1 MSGGELGTIVR
12 AGVGRRRVQT
22 VVMTLTTLLAVT
34 ASVLAAGLLV
44 ASSAPF
50 RHAFDRQHGAHLA
63 GAFDGALVTAA
74 QLTATAHL
82 TGVTAAAG
90 PFATASLQPRS
101 VAAEQG
107 GNLAVPAGVDLPAT
121 TLVGR
126 ADQGGDVD
134 RLEITHGHWITGPGQ
149 IVWAEGFT
157 PFEVGDKVAFPG
169 APGGP
174 TLTVV
179 GLARSIGQTAQGW
192 VSPAQLTALTGPGVP
207 AGYQMLYRFAKA
219 ASDAD
224 VAADRAVIAAAVPHG
239 AFTGASSYRTVQLAA
254 ERTAG
259 TFAPFVVAFGVL
271 GLAMSVLIIGI
282 VVSGAVGAATRRI
295 GILKSLGFTP
305 AQVTRA
311 YVAQALIPAAVG
323 AALGV
328 VLGNLA
334 AIPVLTDEGDAFGTG
349 TPHLAPWVSVVVPL
363 GALVAV
369 AVTAL
374 VPALRAGRLRSV
386 DAIAVGRTPVAGR
399 GRGARRLL
407 GRLPLPR
414 PVSLGLGNPFTRP
427 GRSATIA
434 VAVALGALGVTFGVG
449 LASSLAGIQEG
460 LNRRNAGA
468 VIVHGFVPMPGQG
481 PGGQGPGGQ
490 GPGGQ
495 GPGGQGPAVPA
506 ADAAI
511 AAVIKGQPG
520 TRRYFSTG
528 HAEVS
533 VAGLAGA
540 TNVITFQ
547 GDSSWASYQMI
558 KGRWFA
564 GPGEAVVPTGFLQT
578 TGVHVGDTI
587 TLISAGHAAP
597 VRIVG
602 EVLDLNDEGQQIITD
617 AGSLPGLAAP
627 DWPESNEYHIDLA
640 SGTDLKTYLDGL
652 NSALRPLNAMA
663 EVNSG
668 EISSTVVAM
677 DTLAGTLTLLLV
689 TVAGLGVLNTVVL
702 DTRERVHDLGV
713 FKALGMSPRQTI
725 AMVLTSV
732 GGIGLLAGLLGV
744 PAGILLHDWVLPA
757 MGRAAGTAIPRA
769 DIDVYHLTVL
779 VPLAFGGLVIALA
792 GALLPA
798 GWAARSS
805 TTRALRTE

>member
-1 MSGGELGTIVR
+1 MSGNGLGTIVR

-50 RHAFDRQHGAHLA
+50 QHAFDDQRGAHLA
-63 GAFDGALVTAA
+63 GEFDGSLATTA
-74 QLTATAHL
+74 QLTATAHAA
-82 TGVTAAAG
+82 GVTAAAG
-90 PFATASLQPRS
+90 PFATVSLRPRS
-101 VAAEQG
+101 VTAKSP
-107 GNLAVPAGVDLPAT
+107 GNGNFSFPAGVDLPAA

-126 ADQGGDVD
+126 ADRGGDVD
-134 RLEITHGHWITGPGQ
+134 RLEITQGHWITGPGQ
-149 IVWAEGFT
+149 IVWADGFT
-157 PFEVGDKVAFPG
+157 PFEVGDQVAFPG
-169 APGGP
+169 APGAP

-179 GLARSIGQTAQGW
+179 GLAHSIGQSAQAW

-207 AGYQMLYRFAKA
+207 ATYQMLYRFANA

-224 VAADRAVIAAAVPHG
+224 ITADRAAIAAAVPHG
-239 AFTGASSYRTVQLAA
+239 AFTGATSYRKVKLAA

-334 AIPVLTDEGDAFGTG
+334 AIPVLSDEGNAFGTG
-349 TPHLAPWVSVVVPL
+349 TPHLAPWVSVVVPI

-369 AVTAL
+369 ALTAL
-374 VPALRAGRLRSV
+374 VPSLRAGRLRSV

-434 VAVALGALGVTFGVG
+434 AAVALGALGVTFGVG
-449 LASSLAGIQEG
+449 LATSLAGIQEG
-460 LNRRNAGA
+460 LNRRDAGA
-468 VIVHGFVPMPGQG
+468 VIVHGLGPPRGG
-481 PGGQGPGGQ
+481 PGDR
-490 GPGGQ
+490 
-495 GPGGQGPAVPA
+495 VEPA
-506 ADAAI
+506 AGTAI
-511 AAVIKGQPG
+511 AAAIKEQPG
-520 TRRYFSTG
+520 TRRYFSTSRTE
-528 HAEVS
+528 AS

-540 TNVITFQ
+540 TTVITFR
-547 GDSSWASYQMI
+547 GDASWASYQMI
-558 KGRWFA
+558 TGRWFT
-564 GPGEAVVPTGFLQT
+564 GPGEAVVPSGFLQI
-578 TGVHVGDTI
+578 TGAHVGDSV
-587 TLISAGHAAP
+587 TLTSAGRSAD

-602 EVLDLNDEGQQIITD
+602 EVLDLSDEGQTIITD
-617 AGSLPGLAAP
+617 AGSLSALAAP
-627 DWPESNEYHIDLA
+627 ASPEPDEYHVDVA
-640 SGTDLKTYLDGL
+640 PGTDLKTYLDGL
-652 NSALRPLNAMA
+652 NSALRPLNAGA
-663 EVNSG
+663 DINSG

-689 TVAGLGVLNTVVL
+689 AVAGLGVLNTVVL

-732 GGIGLLAGLLGV
+732 GGIGVLAGLVGV
-744 PAGILLHDWVLPA
+744 PAGILLHGWVLPA
-757 MGRAAGTAIPRA
+757 MGRAAGTSIPRA
-769 DIDVYHLTVL
+769 DIDVYHPTIL

-805 TTRALRTE
+805 TTKALRTE

>member
-1 MSGGELGTIVR
+1 VSGGGLAKIVR
-12 AGVGRRRVQT
+12 AGVARRRVQT

-50 RHAFDRQHGAHLA
+50 QHAFERQRGAHLA
-63 GAFDGALVTAA
+63 GEFDASKVTA
-74 QLTATAHL
+74 QRLTGTAHL
-82 TGVTAAAG
+82 AGVTAAAG
-90 PFATASLQPRS
+90 PFATVSLRPRTATAKPS
-101 VAAEQG
+101 GEE
-107 GNLAVPAGVDLPAT
+107 NFRIPPGVDLPAT

-126 ADQGGDVD
+126 ADPGGDVD
-134 RLEITHGHWITGPGQ
+134 RLQLTQGRWVGGPGE
-149 IVWAEGFT
+149 IVWADGFT
-157 PFEVGDKVAFPG
+157 PFEVGDKIAFPG
-169 APGGP
+169 APGAP

-179 GLARSIGQTAQGW
+179 GLAHSIGQSAQAW
-192 VSPAQLTALTGPGVP
+192 VSPAQLTAMTGPGAP
-207 AGYQMLYRFAKA
+207 AGYQMLYRFARSA
-219 ASDAD
+219 TDEDIAT
-224 VAADRAVIAAAVPHG
+224 DRAAIAAAVPQG
-239 AFTGASSYRTVQLAA
+239 AFTGAASYRKVKLAA
-254 ERTAG
+254 ERVSG

-295 GILKSLGFTP
+295 GILKAVGFTP

-311 YVAQALIPAAVG
+311 YVGQALIPAAVG

-334 AIPVLTDEGDAFGTG
+334 AIPVLGQEGDAFGTG
-349 TPHLAPWVSVVVPL
+349 TPHLAPWVSVVVPI

-374 VPALRAGRLRSV
+374 VPALRAGRLRTV

-407 GRLPLPR
+407 GRLPLAR

-434 VAVALGALGVTFGVG
+434 AAVALGALGVTFGVG
-449 LASSLAGIQEG
+449 LAMSLAGIQEG

-468 VIVHGFVPMPGQG
+468 VVVHGFAPPVGQG
-481 PGGQGPGGQ
+481 DRV
-490 GPGGQ
+490 
-495 GPGGQGPAVPA
+495 VPA
-506 ADAAI
+506 AGSAI
-511 AAVIKGQPG
+511 AAAIKDQPG

-528 HAEVS
+528 RAEVS

-540 TNVITFQ
+540 TTVVTFQ
-547 GDSSWASYQMI
+547 GDTSWASYQI
-558 KGRWFA
+558 ISGRWFT
-564 GPGEAVVPTGFLQT
+564 GPGEAVVPTGFLKA
-578 TGVHVGDTI
+578 TGTHVGDSI
-587 TLISAGHAAP
+587 TLTGGGHTAG
-597 VRIVG
+597 VRITG
-602 EVLDLNDEGQQIITD
+602 EVLDLSDEGQVITTD
-617 AGSLPGLAAP
+617 AGSLAALDTEVPSEP
-627 DWPESNEYHIDLA
+627 DEYHIDVA
-640 SGTDLKTYLDGL
+640 PGTDLKTYVDGL
-652 NSALRPLNAMA
+652 NTALQPLQAMA
-663 EVNSG
+663 EVNTG
-668 EISSTVVAM
+668 EISETVVAM

-744 PAGILLHDWVLPA
+744 PAGILLHNWVLPA
-757 MGRAAGTAIPRA
+757 MGRAAGTSIPPA
-769 DIDVYHLTVL
+769 DIDVYHLAVL
-779 VPLAFGGLVIALA
+779 LPLAFGGLVIALA